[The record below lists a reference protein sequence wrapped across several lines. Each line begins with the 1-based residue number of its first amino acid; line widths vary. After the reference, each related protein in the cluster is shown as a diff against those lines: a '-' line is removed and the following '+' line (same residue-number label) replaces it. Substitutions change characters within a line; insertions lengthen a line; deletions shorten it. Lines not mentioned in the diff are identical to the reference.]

1 MDGEVQVSGVTN
13 RFGPID
19 IAPQF
24 TMNLAQAANTYDLCT
39 ATGGDVIIWGM
50 NVYCTVVGAT
60 WTSVT
65 IQSDATTNF
74 VFMNATEGARANFT
88 AGKDVPLT
96 WTQVAKA
103 LIRSGNKIRY
113 TIAGST
119 GTGTALVT
127 VLCQSVNGG
136 ILL

>member
-1 MDGEVQVSGVTN
+1 MSGVIN
-13 RFGPID
+13 RYGPID
-19 IAPQF
+19 LAVQF

-39 ATGGDVIIWGM
+39 ASGGDVIVWGM

-88 AGKDVPLT
+88 AGKDVALT
-96 WTQVAKA
+96 WTQVAKC

-113 TIAGST
+113 TIAGTT
-119 GTGTALVT
+119 GTGTAVVT
-127 VLCQSVNGG
+127 VMAQSVNGG
-136 ILL
+136 ILV